1 VNGLFDAADQVQ
13 TLCWQEK
20 WAFCFIGGLAV
31 QRWGEPRLTR
41 DVDLTLLV
49 GFGDE
54 HRFVDRLATRFDA
67 RVDNLLDFAR
77 RTRVVLLRT
86 AEGVPI
92 DVALGALPFEERSV
106 QRSSDWR
113 VDTSML
119 LRTCS
124 AEDLVVHKVFA
135 GRDRD
140 WADLGGIVARNGSR
154 LDRQLIEE
162 ELDPL
167 LELKDDPAAME
178 RLNRLFDR
186 DR

>member
-1 VNGLFDAADQVQ
+1 VNGLFGAADQVQ
-13 TLCWQEK
+13 TLCGQEN

-49 GFGDE
+49 GFGE
-54 HRFVDRLATRFDA
+54 EQRFVDRLSARFDA
-67 RVDNLLDFAR
+67 RVDNLGEFAR

-86 AEGVPI
+86 ADGVPI

-106 QRSSDWR
+106 QRSSEWR
-113 VDTSML
+113 VDTSMV

-140 WADLGGIVARNGSR
+140 WADLAGIVARNWSR
-154 LDRQLIEE
+154 LDRELIEE
-162 ELDPL
+162 ELNPL
-167 LELKDDPAAME
+167 LELKDDSVAMA
-178 RLNRLFDR
+178 RLNRLFDQGR
-186 DR
+186 